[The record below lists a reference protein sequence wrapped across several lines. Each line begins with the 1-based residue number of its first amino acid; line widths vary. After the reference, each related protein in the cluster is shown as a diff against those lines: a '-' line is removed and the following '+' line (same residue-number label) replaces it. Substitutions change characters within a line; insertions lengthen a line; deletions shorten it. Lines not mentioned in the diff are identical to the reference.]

1 MWFFLNNAF
10 VSAVQH
16 PVEPDIIVVR
26 GRAMGDVSR
35 FIGHAVEETYTPKS
49 DYHYRVEMDRKDFL
63 NILMTLPDRIDYTNF
78 KASVRADDRHDAYA
92 GCWHE
97 MYHFQSVRRGMYE
110 AHAPGIADRDRPPAR
125 LHPEVQAAFA
135 PKSFPRATLT
145 PDVLRAH
152 RRARRKK
159 KA

>member
-1 MWFFLNNAF
+1 MWIFLNNAF

-16 PVEPDIIVVR
+16 PAEPDIIVVR
-26 GRAMGDVSR
+26 GRAKGDVAR
-35 FIGHAVEETYTPKS
+35 FIGHEVEETFTPNA
-49 DYHYRVEMDRKDFL
+49 DYHFRVEMDRKDFL
-63 NILMTLPDRIDYTNF
+63 SILMTLPDRIDYSNF

-92 GCWHE
+92 GCWYE
-97 MYHFQSVRRGMYE
+97 MNNFQRKRRGMYE
-110 AHAPGIADRDRPPAR
+110 AHAPGIADRDRSPA
-125 LHPEVQAAFA
+125 LHPAVQAALA
-135 PKSFPRATLT
+135 PKSFPRATLA